1 MLIEAAVDELP
12 EAIGITKRAMARA
25 SRQVLDGFELRTS
38 PTVTRKMVLAGD
50 EGEQNVWV
58 YPERYMDV
66 DRGERMWNL
75 ITGYLDEV
83 ELKYGTAS

>member
-1 MLIEAAVDELP
+1 
-12 EAIGITKRAMARA
+12 
-25 SRQVLDGFELRTS
+25 
-38 PTVTRKMVLAGD
+38 MVLAGD